1 MFLNNLVKLNLTLNK
16 KILTNENMKFTN
28 NVLLKYK
35 TTQRKSPK

>member
-35 TTQRKSPK
+35 TTKQKIP